1 MARQRKIALIGVKG
15 YNAHSAEVRVSSYEW
30 DSLDDVPN
38 LRDFDTLLLDLLSV
52 RGEADYEGLAKILD
66 IHTMTDILNTGGTIL
81 VLGDP
86 RPEIHS
92 QNLDG
97 PFLEWTGISFYWDD
111 KPGDTIELSSDRSHE
126 FLHGYLQ
133 HLKRWDYALRSAK
146 PDEEALQGIFNIDA
160 IRENNCR
167 ITVEKQ
173 SFAWNRYREDL
184 AFSVNLAIE
193 KLSFRP
199 YSESWE
205 TQLRYSPTIFLPK
218 VDVSEDEALVIV
230 LRDICGVE
238 VGAPEPEW
246 LSSYVAPGQDEIDSH
261 VSQIRKQI
269 AAKRAELDAELV
281 KGETARDC
289 LKLLY
294 EKGQPLEVAVR
305 SVLRELGGDVE
316 EPQDAGKEDG
326 WITVATPK
334 NIYEGVL
341 EVKSTKNEEFDE
353 YGMKQLLEWIN
364 RGVQLRRKKYKGIFV
379 GSNSVEEEAGTR
391 KNGFGDGWKKSAELH
406 NIVAIKS
413 EDLYRLYELKKQG
426 LLDTEAFWEEVF
438 STNGIFD
445 AKSLGTAEKKAG

>member
-1 MARQRKIALIGVKG
+1 MIGAKG
-15 YNAHSAEVRVSSYEW
+15 YNAHSAEIRVSSYAW
-30 DSLDDVPN
+30 DSLDEVPN
-38 LRDFDTLLLDLLSV
+38 LRDFDVVILDLLSV
-52 RGEADYEGLAKILD
+52 RGEADYESLGKILD
-66 IHTMTDILNTGGTIL
+66 IHAMTDILNTEGTIL

-92 QNLDG
+92 ENSDG
-97 PFLEWTGISFYWDD
+97 PFLDWTGISFDWDD
-111 KPGDTIELSSDRSHE
+111 KPGDTIELSSDWSYE
-126 FLHGYLQ
+126 SYQGYLQ
-133 HLKRWDYALRSAK
+133 HLKRWDYALRGAK
-146 PDEEALQGIFNIDA
+146 PDEEALQGIFNLDY
-160 IRENNCR
+160 IRNNNLR

-173 SFAWNRYREDL
+173 SLAWNRYREDL

-205 TQLRYSPTIFLPK
+205 NQTRYSQIIFLPK

-246 LSSYVAPGQDEIDSH
+246 LSSHVAPGQEEIDSRI
-261 VSQIRKQI
+261 SEIRDQI

-281 KGETARDC
+281 KRDAARDC

-305 SVLRELGGDVE
+305 SALRELGAGIE
-316 EPQDAGKEDG
+316 EPQDPGKEDG
-326 WITVATPK
+326 WVTVTTPK

-341 EVKSTKNEEFDE
+341 EVKGTKNEEFDE

-379 GSNSVEEEAGTR
+379 GNNSVEEVVGTR
-391 KNGFGDGWKKSAELH
+391 KSGFSDGWKKSAELH
-406 NIVAIKS
+406 NITAIRS
-413 EDLYRLYELKKQG
+413 EDLYRLYVLKKQG
-426 LLDTEAFWEEVF
+426 LLDARALWEKVF

-445 AKSLGTAEKKAG
+445 ANVFYTTEKKAQ